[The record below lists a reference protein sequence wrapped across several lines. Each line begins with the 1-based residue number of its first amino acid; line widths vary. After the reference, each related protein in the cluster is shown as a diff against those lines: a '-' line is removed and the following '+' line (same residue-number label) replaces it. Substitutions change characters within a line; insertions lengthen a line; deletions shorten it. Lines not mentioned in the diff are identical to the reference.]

1 MTMPASGQ
9 VSLSQANVEL
19 DYTATAQISM
29 NDANVRSLGDKASGA
44 IAFSD
49 FYNRFYTFYGQ
60 QAFTSPGL
68 HTWVCPDE
76 VTSISTVCV
85 GGGGYGAGSSGGGPG
100 GGGGGLGYKN
110 NISVTPGTTY
120 YVYVGHGGNR
130 EYFTYPANDGT
141 GSQFIISDTAPVR
154 LHGTLSN
161 ITIRQISGYTE
172 AWFLTNSD
180 HTFEVGDTVVIE
192 CTYKPCC
199 GEFEVISAVSARAF
213 RVKLIYPVSRIQKA
227 PNDDLQYTIETTGTT
242 DFTQFGAANSNP
254 GTTFSATADGNSVAD
269 PGTGTVKI
277 TALSS
282 IADDTSITAT
292 YYVSYVW
299 KGTTLVRGGGGDS
312 GDNNVN
318 YGGDYSPSRTCMGG
332 VYIGDG
338 GGYGA
343 DRRSTDASTA
353 GSGGGAAGYDG
364 NGGSNSGGAGG
375 NGSGSGD
382 RGGGGGGVGIYGEGR
397 SGANPPAAYRG
408 GGMGGSS
415 NIVEANFSGTTM
427 TVTSVTSVGNL
438 KVGSYIFDDSVA
450 TDYNNSANRTVAGS
464 GGAIPL
470 GTYITAL
477 GTGTGGVGTYTIS
490 TSVTASSVSVGSFAD
505 GIGGWRGGTHDST
518 GTTKI
523 TGLTANEYASVSSAG
538 DSDWTLIGALDS
550 VRGAGFVATGAGT
563 GTGVAFNGGFGNS
576 YGGGGGG
583 HDSSSAGQGSQGGVR
598 LIYGQGRVFPATL
611 TTDQPEGFNFGTAT

>member
-9 VSLSQANVEL
+9 VSLNEANVEL
-19 DYTATAQISM
+19 RNSATAVISM
-29 NDANVRSLGDKASGA
+29 NDTNVRGLGDKASGA

-49 FYNRFYTFYGQ
+49 FYNRFYTYYGQ
-60 QAFTSPGL
+60 ELFTETGVS
-68 HTWVCPDE
+68 TWTCPAN
-76 VTSISTVCV
+76 VTSISAVCV
-85 GGGGYGAGSSGGGPG
+85 GGGGGGAGGGAGGPG

-110 NISVTPGTTY
+110 NLTVTPGETY
-120 YVYVGHGGNR
+120 YVLVGRGGARTGSNDP
-130 EYFTYPANDGT
+130 YNDGV
-141 GSQFIISDTAPVR
+141 GSHFIISDSAPVNVINASTSSSVATITTDSA
-154 LHGTLSN
+154 HGL
-161 ITIRQISGYTE
+161 I
-172 AWFLTNSD
+172 
-180 HTFEVGDTVVIE
+180 VGDTVSVDSRW
-192 CTYKPCC
+192 KPIN
-199 GEFEVISAVSARAF
+199 GEFT
-213 RVKLIYPVSRIQKA
+213 VKSVPSSTQFTYDIILPAKLIQKA
-227 PNDDLQYTIETTGTT
+227 PNQDVNYTIVSTGTT

-254 GTTFSATADGNSVAD
+254 GTTFNASTAGNKVVD

-277 TALSS
+277 TNL
-282 IADDTSITAT
+282 TTN
-292 YYVSYVW
+292 SYGPYNPNGYAW
-299 KGTTLVRGGGGDS
+299 KGATIVRGGGGDS
-312 GDNNVN
+312 GSGSS
-318 YGGDYSPSRTCMGG
+318 GGDWAPSRTCMGG
-332 VYIGDG
+332 VFIGDG
-338 GGYGA
+338 GAFG
-343 DRRSTDASTA
+343 RSPRNTDPTTA

-364 NGGSNSGGAGG
+364 DGGSNSGGCGA
-375 NGSGSGD
+375 NGSGSNY
-382 RGGGGGGVGIYGEGR
+382 RGGGGGGVGLYGEG
-397 SGANPPAAYRG
+397 SSATNPPASYRG

-415 NIVEANFSGTTM
+415 NIVVADFSGTTM
-427 TVTSVTSVGNL
+427 TVSSVTSVGNL

-450 TDYNNSANRTVAGS
+450 RNYDNSANRTVAGS

-518 GTTKI
+518 GTTAI

-538 DSDWTLIGALDS
+538 DSDWTLIGAPDS